1 MSGLEKKFATKSKI
15 VNYITNRES
24 TSKVEI
30 SKELNLSMPTVLSNV
45 KDLLEKGIIIETGEY
60 ESTGGRKAKSIGIN
74 PSYRYAMGIVITAN
88 HLGMVLVNL
97 KYEIVKSERI
107 RLKFV
112 PDMSYCSQVAD
123 FAAEFLDNMNDAEQK
138 EKLLGVGISIP
149 GIINQEQKLVIK
161 SHALKLENYSLS
173 FLEQAFSVS
182 VYFVNDANAAMMAED
197 MNTYQ
202 NAIYLSLNQT
212 LGGAFCIGG
221 KLFSGENQKAGEFGH
236 MILVPQGRKCYCGKS
251 GCADAYCAAG
261 ALVGESKD
269 SVEQFMQLLQ
279 NNDEKAEKKWEEYL
293 DYLAILIS
301 NLRMAYDMDIILG
314 GEMGGYLSD
323 YMIPLGEKVM
333 KYNGFDHD
341 LRYLKNCSYKKEA
354 SAVGAAFAGDLAVT
368 TTSGPG
374 VCLKSEA
381 MNLAVIAE
389 LPLVV
394 VNVQRGG
401 PSTGMPTKSEQTD
414 LLQALY
420 GRNGESPM
428 PVIAATSP
436 TNCFDAAY
444 MAAKIAL
451 EHMTPVVLLT
461 DAFIANGS
469 AAWKLPNMDEYPAIN
484 PPYVTPDMIGTW
496 TPFQRNEKTGVR
508 YWAVPGTE
516 GFMHRIGGLEK
527 SSETGVIS
535 TEPENHQKMTL
546 LRQAKVDKIADS
558 IPEQEVQGDADADL
572 LVVGW
577 GGTYGHLY
585 SAVEHMRKNG
595 KKVALAHFQYIN
607 PLPKNT
613 AEILKKYKKIVVAEQ
628 NLGQFAGYLRMKVP
642 GLNISQFNQVKG
654 QPFVTRELVE
664 AFTKLLEE

>member
-15 VNYITNRES
+15 VNYIINRES

-112 PDMSYCSQVAD
+112 SDMSYCSQVAD
-123 FAAEFLDNMNDAEQK
+123 YAAKFLDHMDDAEQK
-138 EKLLGVGISIP
+138 E
-149 GIINQEQKLVIK
+149 
-161 SHALKLENYSLS
+161 KLENYSLS
-173 FLEQAFSVS
+173 FLEQAFSVP
-182 VYFVNDANAAMMAED
+182 VYFSNDANAAMMAED
-197 MNTYQ
+197 MNIYQ

-221 KLFSGENQKAGEFGH
+221 NLFSGENQKAGEFGH

-293 DYLAILIS
+293 DYLAVLIS

-354 SAVGAAFAGDLAVT
+354 SAVGAAKHF
-368 TTSGPG
+368 
-374 VCLKSEA
+374 
-381 MNLAVIAE
+381 
-389 LPLVV
+389 
-394 VNVQRGG
+394 
-401 PSTGMPTKSEQTD
+401 
-414 LLQALY
+414 LQDFI
-420 GRNGESPM
+420 G
-428 PVIAATSP
+428 
-436 TNCFDAAY
+436 
-444 MAAKIAL
+444 KI
-451 EHMTPVVLLT
+451 
-461 DAFIANGS
+461 
-469 AAWKLPNMDEYPAIN
+469 
-484 PPYVTPDMIGTW
+484 
-496 TPFQRNEKTGVR
+496 
-508 YWAVPGTE
+508 
-516 GFMHRIGGLEK
+516 
-527 SSETGVIS
+527 
-535 TEPENHQKMTL
+535 
-546 LRQAKVDKIADS
+546 
-558 IPEQEVQGDADADL
+558 
-572 LVVGW
+572 
-577 GGTYGHLY
+577 
-585 SAVEHMRKNG
+585 
-595 KKVALAHFQYIN
+595 
-607 PLPKNT
+607 
-613 AEILKKYKKIVVAEQ
+613 
-628 NLGQFAGYLRMKVP
+628 
-642 GLNISQFNQVKG
+642 
-654 QPFVTRELVE
+654 
-664 AFTKLLEE
+664 